1 MSSNERKGVYDM
13 QLSIRYDDDIH
24 RKLKVIAA
32 YCEKSLNS
40 LIQDMFNR
48 EVSEW
53 EKKHGVI
60 EFPQ

>member
-1 MSSNERKGVYDM
+1 M

-40 LIQDMFNR
+40 LIQDIFTR
-48 EVSEW
+48 EVNDW
-53 EKKHGVI
+53 EKAHGVI

>member
-1 MSSNERKGVYDM
+1 MSSSKRKGVNDM

-40 LIQDMFNR
+40 LIQDIFTR
-48 EVSEW
+48 EVNDW
-53 EKKHGVI
+53 EKAHGVI

>member
-1 MSSNERKGVYDM
+1 M

-40 LIQDMFNR
+40 LIQDIFTR
-48 EVSEW
+48 EVTEW

-60 EFPQ
+60 EFPE

>member
-1 MSSNERKGVYDM
+1 M